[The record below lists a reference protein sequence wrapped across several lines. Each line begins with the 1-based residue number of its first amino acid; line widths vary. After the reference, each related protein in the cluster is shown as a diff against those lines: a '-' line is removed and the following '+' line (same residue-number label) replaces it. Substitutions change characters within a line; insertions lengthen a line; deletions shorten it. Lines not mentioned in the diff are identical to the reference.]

1 MKLAGNTFEKGLFEG
16 SMVALIT
23 PMNTDG
29 AVDFEA
35 LTRLLEWHV
44 ASGTH
49 AIVSV
54 GTTGESSTLTVNE
67 HLAVVEHTVKVIDK
81 RIPVVAGTGGNSTS
95 EAIHLSKQAAQLGAD
110 ASLTVVPYYN
120 KPTQEGLYQHF
131 KSIADAV
138 PIAQILYNVP
148 GRTVADMS
156 NETVARLADIDN
168 IVACKDATGDIARGE
183 KLLDLV
189 GHKLAI
195 LSGDDP
201 TALEYM
207 RLGARGD
214 ISVTA
219 NVAPKLMSDM
229 CTAALAGDFE
239 MAAGFDAKL
248 RGLHEK
254 LFIESNPIPVKYA
267 VSKLGFTSNTL
278 RLPLTSLSAHFE
290 TEVDAAMLSAEQ

>member
-1 MKLAGNTFEKGLFEG
+1 MKSEGNLFERSLFEG

-23 PMNTDG
+23 PMSDDG
-29 AVDFEA
+29 SVDFLA
-35 LTRLLEWHV
+35 LNRLLEWHV
-44 ASGTH
+44 ESGTH

-54 GTTGESSTLTVNE
+54 GTTGESSTLMVQE
-67 HLAVVEHTVKVIDK
+67 HLAVIEHTVKVINK
-81 RIPVVAGTGGNSTS
+81 RIPVIAGTGGNSTQ
-95 EAIHLSKQAAQLGAD
+95 EAIYLSRKASELGAD

-131 KSIADAV
+131 KAIAEAV

-148 GRTVADMS
+148 GRTIADMS

-168 IVACKDATGDIARGE
+168 IVGCKDATGDLERG
-183 KLLDLV
+183 KQLIDLV
-189 GHKLAI
+189 GHKLSI

-201 TALEYM
+201 TALDYM
-207 RLGARGD
+207 KLGARGD

-229 CTAALAGDFE
+229 CAAALAGDFT

-248 RGLHEK
+248 RGLHDS
-254 LFIESNPIPVKYA
+254 LFVESNPIPVKYA
-267 VSKLGFTSNTL
+267 VSTLGYTSNVL
-278 RLPLTSLSAHFE
+278 RLPLTTLSSHLE
-290 TEVDAAMLSAEQ
+290 SKVDTAMRQAEQ